1 MKICP
6 ELAMMHNARGF
17 GQALNNSIY
26 LHYLARMK
34 YYTDVQDMNPAK
46 YCPFILK
53 LPNCSCSAQIG
64 Q

>member
-1 MKICP
+1 
-6 ELAMMHNARGF
+6 MMHNARGF